1 MNKTVSAIYAAG
13 SLQLLEPVTLPE
25 SAKVQVQ
32 ILDTEADP
40 ETGYR
45 QTDSFRHC
53 VGNLR
58 HLLTQVERHWA
69 VDVARQTLPR
79 VLRSE
84 LKTLWHLCEPPQ
96 RRLCAMLELSA
107 NHLDETQITLEQ
119 IAAFQFALDLLE
131 KDPITEL
138 HLKTCRQQLTAVGL
152 PPRFTLGDE
161 VVQSYVD
168 ER

>member
-13 SLQLLEPVTLPE
+13 ALQLLEPVALPE
-25 SAKVQVQ
+25 AAKVQVQ
-32 ILDTEADP
+32 IFDREAEP
-40 ETGYR
+40 EIGYR

-53 VGNLR
+53 ISNLR

-69 VDVARQTLPR
+69 VDEARQTLPR

-96 RRLCAMLELSA
+96 RKLCAMLELSA
-107 NHLDETQITLEQ
+107 KHLDEAQITHEQ
-119 IAAFQFALDLLE
+119 IAAFQFALEQLE
-131 KDPITEL
+131 KDPITEID
-138 HLKTCRQQLTAVGL
+138 LKTCRQQLIAVGL

-161 VVQSYVD
+161 VVQTYVD
-168 ER
+168 EI